1 MSSPKPIIIPIPERA
16 CVVALGP
23 YREGASLRPESRAAI
38 ESAPKSPLGITFR
51 DVSCTPD
58 VARDMLDARARQVAR
73 HDRHALP
80 PCLTGCCSPST

>member
-73 HDRHALP
+73 HDCHALLP
-80 PCLTGCCSPST
+80 YG